1 MIGTQ
6 DHVQEQPQG
15 AQPVGGGEG
24 PSCNA
29 REGECFESQYAQRT
43 KAKRL
48 IGNMVREKR
57 RREQAY
63 PIQLGLF
70 RKPCTKVV
78 KKQDQRAQNV
88 RYAFATLDV
97 RK

>member
-1 MIGTQ
+1 M
-6 DHVQEQPQG
+6 
-15 AQPVGGGEG
+15 
-24 PSCNA
+24 
-29 REGECFESQYAQRT
+29 
-43 KAKRL
+43 

-57 RREQAY
+57 HREQAD
-63 PIQLGLF
+63 PIELGLF

-88 RYAFATLDV
+88 RYAFATPDV